1 MKLAFATGIVAL
13 TLPVLSW
20 ADITNSTATLAAAT
34 GALNLDAG
42 TTGTSGG
49 DLLWNGTTLT
59 PQGSATAALAP
70 VSGSDFY
77 NQLTGSQA
85 VMGFAQALN
94 LSGAAI
100 SAPAANAIILVH
112 TNGGNW
118 AKILVTSDSAGS
130 LALQYATYGTTGG
143 GGGGGGGGNGPSIT
157 DVQNAASNIP
167 SGLPNGGTAQGAL
180 FVV

>member
-20 ADITNSTATLAAAT
+20 ADIPNSTATLTAAM

-49 DLLWNGTTLT
+49 DLLWNGSTLT

-85 VMGFAQALN
+85 VMLVAQALN
-94 LSGAAI
+94 LSGADI

-112 TNGGNW
+112 TNGGNSPSSTLPT
-118 AKILVTSDSAGS
+118 APPAEEAAVVAEMAPQLRTCKTPPQTFRQDSPTEAS
-130 LALQYATYGTTGG
+130 LRARC
-143 GGGGGGGGNGPSIT
+143 S
-157 DVQNAASNIP
+157 
-167 SGLPNGGTAQGAL
+167 
-180 FVV
+180 